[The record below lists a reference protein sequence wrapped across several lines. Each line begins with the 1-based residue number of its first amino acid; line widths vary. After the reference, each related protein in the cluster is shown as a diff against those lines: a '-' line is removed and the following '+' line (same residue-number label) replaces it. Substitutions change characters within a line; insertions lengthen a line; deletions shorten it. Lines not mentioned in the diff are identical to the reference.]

1 MIKLKNLLL
10 ELKSPKLEYIYFD
23 GDEGISYESLEDL
36 ELEDYEYDILEQI
49 DDIENKSGIRFTR
62 DRYIDKLLF
71 DINNKKVAGILYLS
85 HDTDKFTFDVVVAKE
100 YQNKGIAKRLIEDA
114 LEIYE
119 YDNDLYNNR
128 IEVDAVNPIMA
139 NILKNKFNFKVK
151 EKLPNREIL
160 TL

>member
-10 ELKSPKLEYIYFD
+10 ELKSPKLEYISFSE
-23 GDEGISYESLEDL
+23 DEGISYESLEDL
-36 ELEDYEYDILEQI
+36 ELEDYEDDILKQI
-49 DDIENKSGIRFTR
+49 DEIESKSGIHLTR
-62 DRYIDKLLF
+62 DRYINQILF

-85 HDTDKFTFDVVVAKE
+85 SDTDKFTFDVIVAKE
-100 YQNKGIAKRLIEDA
+100 YQNKGIAKMLIEDA

-119 YDNDLYNNR
+119 YDNELYNNR